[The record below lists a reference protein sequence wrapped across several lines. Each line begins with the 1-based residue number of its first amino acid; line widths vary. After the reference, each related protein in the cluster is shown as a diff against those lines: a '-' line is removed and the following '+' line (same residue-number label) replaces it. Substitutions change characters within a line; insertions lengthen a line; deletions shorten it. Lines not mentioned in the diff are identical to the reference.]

1 MTDTGYTLASLLARR
16 LPRRAADVLAE
27 SFSDFYVLTH
37 PGRARAVD
45 SNLAWI
51 WAQAEREGPAPRAR
65 ATYRTF
71 ARAVR
76 DFLAHDGAQA
86 GEAPRVLLAEGAEEA
101 LARARASGRGT
112 VIVSG
117 HFGPWERAL
126 QWLASELGGVDAL
139 AAPHRFPAVERF
151 FVRRRAAF
159 GVRTLCDTR
168 PVQTALQNLR
178 SGGWIAAL
186 ADRPRR
192 PATLRSEAG
201 NAIVSL
207 DCGPLVLARRARAQV
222 LPGVSRFTADGGYE
236 VRLEQPFSLDPG
248 SDGITLAQARDRLQQ
263 FFDEHVR
270 TYPTQWFAWGQ
281 ERRARSA
288 VP

>member
-1 MTDTGYTLASLLARR
+1 MTDTGYSLASLLARR
-16 LPRRAADVLAE
+16 LPRRMTDVLAE
-27 SFSDFYVLTH
+27 SFSDIYVLTH
-37 PGRARAVD
+37 PGLARAVD

-51 WAQAEREGPAPRAR
+51 WAQAEREGPPPRAR
-65 ATYRTF
+65 TTYRTF
-71 ARAVR
+71 GRAVR
-76 DFLAHDGAQA
+76 DFLAHDRAGAD
-86 GEAPRVLLAEGAEEA
+86 GAPRVVLADGTEDA

-112 VIVSG
+112 VLVSG

-139 AAPHRFPAVERF
+139 AAPHRFAAVERF

-168 PVQTALQNLR
+168 PVQTALQNLKK
-178 SGGWIAAL
+178 GGWIAAL

-192 PATLRSEAG
+192 SGPAPRGAED
-201 NAIVSL
+201 AIVPL
-207 DCGPLVLARRARAQV
+207 DCGPLFLARRAGALV
-222 LPGVSRFTADGGYE
+222 LPGVSRFTSDGGYE
-236 VRLEQPFSLDPG
+236 VRLDDPFSLDPDRG
-248 SDGITLAQARDRLQQ
+248 GITLPEARGRLQRL
-263 FFDEHVR
+263 FDDHVR

-288 VP
+288 VR